1 MNYAIYKGE
10 TNLKDLVTRLF
21 QLPDNTAKTIKQVQD
36 ALLHANPQLNNL
48 NKVHAGSVIAIP
60 SGTPPLKAAEAAP
73 AGISR
78 QFMVTLQSQE
88 ALFQVSQK
96 MQDLNQIA
104 AQASQRFLAMLQS
117 DQAQTIAQKSADAK
131 EQLPSLISAAHA
143 FSESTQ
149 ALRAEDV
156 VAKFR
161 IAVRP
166 ENA

>member
-1 MNYAIYKGE
+1 MNHAIYKGE

-21 QLPDNTAKTIKQVQD
+21 HLPDKTAKTIKQAQD
-36 ALLHANPQLNNL
+36 ALLQANPQLNNL

-60 SGTPPLKAAEAAP
+60 SGAPPLKTSEAAP

-78 QFMVTLQSQE
+78 QFTVTLQSQE

-104 AQASQRFLAMLQS
+104 AQASQRFLAVLQS
-117 DQAQTIAQKSADAK
+117 DQAQAIAQKSAEAK
-131 EQLPSLISAAHA
+131 AQLPSLISAAHA
-143 FSESTQ
+143 FSESAQ

-161 IAVRP
+161 LTVQP